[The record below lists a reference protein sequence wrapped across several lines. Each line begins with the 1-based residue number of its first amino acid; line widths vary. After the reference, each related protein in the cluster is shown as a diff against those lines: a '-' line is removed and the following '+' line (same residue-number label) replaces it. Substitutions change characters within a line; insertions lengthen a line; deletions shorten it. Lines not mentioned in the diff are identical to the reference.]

1 MSAFGLSWILAL
13 ALLVP
18 ATSFARIYKL
28 TDESGRTVYADAPP
42 AKASKVKNVEVVIDD
57 DPPTRR
63 REQQLEQRIARLERE
78 VRAAQYA
85 PPHYPAAA
93 PQYQAALPPPAPPD
107 YHANSSYGYPG
118 SFYSLPYAY
127 PYVVI
132 ARPAGRF
139 FAPRFASR
147 PFGFRQGVM
156 HARR

>member
-1 MSAFGLSWILAL
+1 VNAFGVSWVLAI

-18 ATSFARIYKL
+18 ATSFARIYKW

-42 AKASKVKNVEVVIDD
+42 AKASKVKHVEVVIDD

-63 REQQLEQRIARLERE
+63 REQELEQRIARLERE
-78 VRAAQYA
+78 VRAAQSA
-85 PPHYPAAA
+85 PPQYPAAA
-93 PQYQAALPPPAPPD
+93 PQYPTALPPPD
-107 YHANSSYGYPG
+107 YYASSSYGYPG
-118 SFYSLPYAY
+118 SFYPLPYSY

-132 ARPAGRF
+132 ARPAPRF

-147 PFGFRQGVM
+147 SFSFRQGVM